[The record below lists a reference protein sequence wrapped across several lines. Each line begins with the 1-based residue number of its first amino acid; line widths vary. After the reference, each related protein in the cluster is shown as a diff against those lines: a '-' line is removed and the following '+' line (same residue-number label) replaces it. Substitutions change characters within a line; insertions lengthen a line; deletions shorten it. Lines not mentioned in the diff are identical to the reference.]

1 MKKKVWI
8 SIGVAAIIVLLAG
21 VNVYRAMNTEEVK
34 VSTVNLSDRE
44 IVSNVM
50 VPGTLKF
57 QSEQYIFQEPEKGRI
72 AEVLVKEGDAV
83 KEGTPLLRYEN
94 EQAALEKE
102 QNMLSIESSYLK
114 ISQLKNQ
121 LEDLDEKE
129 KELANQTGKKEAEK
143 TVEAERDQL
152 KMELKMADIELRQ
165 LNLQKET
172 VQKQLENLEVKSEM
186 AGTVIAVED
195 QHAQSADGTLKAVIH
210 IAKTDSYIVSG
221 VLSEY
226 DSLKVAKDQPV
237 TLRSDV
243 VTDAEWKGKVSKIGL
258 LPEVA
263 AGTMGTENTAV
274 QYPVE
279 VIIEGSEMKAKPGF
293 KLIMEIETEKRN
305 VQTVPVD
312 AVKQDGEDYYVYTVE
327 DGKTKK
333 KTVEIGTASSDY
345 MEIKEGL
352 TDKDQVVAKPEDNL
366 LSGTEVT
373 VK

>member
-57 QSEQYIFQEPEKGRI
+57 QSEQYIYQEPEKGRI

-243 VTDAEWKGKVSKIGL
+243 VTDAKWKGKVSKIGL

>member
-57 QSEQYIFQEPEKGRI
+57 QSEQYIYQEPEKGRI

>member
-57 QSEQYIFQEPEKGRI
+57 QSEQYIYQEPEKGRI

-129 KELANQTGKKEAEK
+129 KELAKQTGKKEAEK